1 YRLDRSCDGLQLQ
14 ISVGRGGTWNTGA
27 ENDYWIRKL
36 RAVCTAHDNEIIAP
50 ELMTAFV
57 VVVYKAEISFG

>member
-1 YRLDRSCDGLQLQ
+1 M
-14 ISVGRGGTWNTGA
+14 ITGS
-27 ENDYWIRKL
+27 ENSGQYVL
-36 RAVCTAHDNEIIAP
+36 HMMTEIIAP